1 MLCADLFLYNHMIN
15 FSHVSS
21 QRQKDEWSG
30 KNIDLRTSDRTQYLA
45 APSAGKGILAEYERL
60 IDTARQGKESF
71 DAVVFGATPELRDM
85 VLDRGG
91 NLTTVDFSA
100 ESFEKCGAAMEHVG
114 DPREHI
120 KVESWLETTCGDA
133 SADIVLGDGI
143 FNNIPFDSY
152 ERLFGQIHRIL
163 RPDGFLFSAR
173 ACCHLIGPPVP

>member
-1 MLCADLFLYNHMIN
+1 M
-15 FSHVSS
+15 SHHNAK
-21 QRQKDEWSG
+21 KDEWSG

-100 ESFEKCGAAMEHVG
+100 ESFEKRGAAMEHVG

-163 RPDGFLFSAR
+163 RPTDFYSPRGR
-173 ACCHLIGPPVP
+173 AAI